1 MAISTR
7 IQAYLQSVDTN
18 ATRLAKDLGI
28 SQSGFNRIVK
38 GESMPS
44 YKVMEALS
52 RTNVN
57 LNWLFLGEG
66 NMFRSNTL
74 TGGNTASLPAEMHY
88 LRRQIQIM
96 ENQLE
101 DKERLI
107 QLLYEHLK

>member
-1 MAISTR
+1 MAIYTR
-7 IQAYLQSVDTN
+7 IQAYLKSIDTN
-18 ATRLAKDLGI
+18 ATRFAKDLGI
-28 SQSGFNRIVK
+28 SQSGFNRVVR

-44 YKVMEALS
+44 YKVLEAFS

-66 NMFRSNTL
+66 SMLRSSTL
-74 TGGNTASLPAEMHY
+74 KGSHASIPAELHY
-88 LRRQIQIM
+88 MRRQIQLL

-107 QLLYEHLK
+107 QLLYERLQ